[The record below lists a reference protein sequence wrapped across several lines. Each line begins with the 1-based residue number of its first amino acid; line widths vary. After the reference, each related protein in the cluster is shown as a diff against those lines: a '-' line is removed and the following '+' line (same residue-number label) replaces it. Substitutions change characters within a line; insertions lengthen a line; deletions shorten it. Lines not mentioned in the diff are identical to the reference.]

1 MRSKLKRTAQH
12 HPSRARAFTLIE
24 ALLTLAILALTT
36 FTLMAVLTR
45 SLQESRQHGRILQA
59 RTAVSREMERT
70 TYQKFANVNSRA
82 FTPTEGDGVTLIQ
95 GATGQVFVCPYNAAT
110 GSCTPPGDGTIKQVT
125 VTVTLDSSRVF
136 RLTSLLT
143 DWTIQLS
150 SATPNYY
157 PPS

>member
-12 HPSRARAFTLIE
+12 HPSRTRAFTLPE
-24 ALLTLAILALTT
+24 ALLTLVILALTT
-36 FTLMAVLTR
+36 FTLVAVLTR
-45 SLQESRQHGRILQA
+45 SLQESRQQGRILQA

-70 TYQKFANVNSRA
+70 TYQKFVDVNSDT
-82 FTPTEGDGVTLIQ
+82 FPPTEDDGVTPIQ
-95 GATGQVFVCPYNAAT
+95 GATGEVFVCPYNAAT
-110 GSCTPPGDGTIKQVT
+110 GSCTPAGDGTIKQVT